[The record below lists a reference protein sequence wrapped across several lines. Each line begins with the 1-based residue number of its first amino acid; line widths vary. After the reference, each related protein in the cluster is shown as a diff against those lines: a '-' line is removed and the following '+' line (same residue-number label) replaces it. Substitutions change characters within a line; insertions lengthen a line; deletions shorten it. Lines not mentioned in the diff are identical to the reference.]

1 MKNEFQKETI
11 KVYCTRRSCSI
22 RYRTRRPFLYL
33 GTPPFD
39 PSFRRNRFS
48 YTSELCLALKSNRG
62 LITPTLRMT
71 HTPCTFRRRL
81 ISPECSLPRCSMV
94 RPRHLHL
101 HVCLFVNIL
110 FVWFILGVVIIL
122 SFQCIAALFNP
133 AHRKGE
139 PIKWGLVSY
148 TAVTFTLATVFT
160 TINLAIQ
167 VASYIDNR
175 AVPGVEDLQIPPG
188 PFGYILALVA
198 PGVALS
204 AVFALSNWLA
214 DGLLVSSLFDVS
226 FIHPGV

>member
-1 MKNEFQKETI
+1 
-11 KVYCTRRSCSI
+11 
-22 RYRTRRPFLYL
+22 
-33 GTPPFD
+33 
-39 PSFRRNRFS
+39 
-48 YTSELCLALKSNRG
+48 
-62 LITPTLRMT
+62 
-71 HTPCTFRRRL
+71 
-81 ISPECSLPRCSMV
+81 MV

-139 PIKWGLVSY
+139 PIKWGFVSY
-148 TAVTFTLATVFT
+148 TAVMFTLATVFT
-160 TINLAIQ
+160 AINLDIQ
-167 VASYIDNR
+167 AASYIDNR
-175 AVPGVEDLQIPPG
+175 GYPGVEGEIPPG
-188 PFGYILALVA
+188 PFGYILALVT

-204 AVFALSNWLA
+204 AVFALNNWLA